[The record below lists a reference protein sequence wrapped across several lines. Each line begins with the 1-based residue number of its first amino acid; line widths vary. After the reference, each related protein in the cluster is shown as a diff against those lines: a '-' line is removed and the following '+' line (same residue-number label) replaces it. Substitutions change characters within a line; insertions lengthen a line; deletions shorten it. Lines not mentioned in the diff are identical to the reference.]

1 MPFNN
6 KHTVILH
13 LNISLTS
20 INIVCSASVTTVY
33 IPNDCCKYHS
43 YEQ

>member
-20 INIVCSASVTTVY
+20 IVCSASVTTVY

-43 YEQ
+43 Y